1 VSTLASELLT
11 TPLTGRHRALGARMA
26 PFAGYDMP
34 IQYAEGVLKEHLW
47 TREHSGLF
55 DVSHMGPA
63 LLALDAP
70 SGDAEADHAAISA
83 LIEPLICGD
92 IASLRPGKLRY
103 SLLLNDEGG
112 IEDDLILGRLPDVQ
126 GTLYLVVNAA
136 TKAADFARIEAAV
149 KGKARLKPFDG
160 WGLLALQGP
169 EAAAVL
175 STIMPAAD
183 RLRFM
188 EVGRLALPD
197 GNVIVSRTGYTGEDG
212 FEILIQPG
220 AAGPLWDRLLEDERV
235 KPIGLGA
242 RDSLRLEAGLPLYGH
257 DLDGSVS
264 PLEGSLGFAIARR
277 RREQGDLPAR
287 IRSELEKGP
296 ARVRVGLLVEGAPA
310 REGAIVAG
318 PDGAAVGVVTSGGY
332 APSLGRPIA
341 MGFAPPAFATPG
353 TLLSVIVR
361 DRVQPATVT
370 ALPFVPN
377 RYVRQP

>member
-1 VSTLASELLT
+1 MSTLASDLLS
-11 TPLTGRHRALGARMA
+11 TPLTARHRALSARMA

-47 TREHSGLF
+47 TREHAGLF

-70 SGDAEADHAAISA
+70 SGDAQTDHAAISA

-188 EVGRLALPD
+188 EVGRLALPE

-318 PDGAAVGVVTSGGY
+318 PDGAAIGIVTSGGY